1 MNKWRYFSLIL
12 TIPLTIVLMVL
23 ALISE
28 PIWTDLYF
36 VFLVIIF
43 ILHFWL
49 SKKEKKKKNEI
60 TMVYIENLQPLRY
73 LELFEDFNKT
83 QVISKNI
90 KLMNQ
95 ITKCQVLLDAGKFQ
109 ECRNILESLVEEE
122 GKFSPFVRFLYY
134 KNWIHYF
141 GETNDIPRMKFLLDQ
156 CYDLLEK
163 IPLKFRQQLAITY
176 KIMEAN
182 YFIKEGIF
190 LETAESRY
198 QQIMQTRL
206 PRVAVIQAIFQ
217 LAIIDIK
224 SRRLEQAKTRLTSVI
239 KNGRELHL
247 VQKAKKILDEI
258 VEKENLE

>member
-73 LELFEDFNKT
+73 LELFEDFNKS

-95 ITKCQVLLDAGKFQ
+95 ITKCQVLLDAGNFK
-109 ECRNILESLVEEE
+109 SVE
-122 GKFSPFVRFLYY
+122 
-134 KNWIHYF
+134 
-141 GETNDIPRMKFLLDQ
+141 
-156 CYDLLEK
+156 
-163 IPLKFRQQLAITY
+163 
-176 KIMEAN
+176 
-182 YFIKEGIF
+182 IF
-190 LETAESRY
+190 
-198 QQIMQTRL
+198 
-206 PRVAVIQAIFQ
+206 
-217 LAIIDIK
+217 
-224 SRRLEQAKTRLTSVI
+224 
-239 KNGRELHL
+239 
-247 VQKAKKILDEI
+247 
-258 VEKENLE
+258 